1 MKLKTAKEL
10 CPHLRAQCDS
20 LKGACAANTKVD
32 FEKFENSIIS
42 LKGACAPMR
51 DNRVCKA
58 ETFLFTQVKT
68 VNILTLV

>member
-1 MKLKTAKEL
+1 MT
-10 CPHLRAQCDS
+10 HLRAQDD
-20 LKGACAANTKVD
+20 LVRGACGATKIYI
-32 FEKFENSIIS
+32 EKLKNSINP

-58 ETFLFTQVKT
+58 ETFIFTQVKT